1 MIQTIKLSQLVP
13 SKRNVRRRSD
23 PAADAQLRADIEA
36 RGLLQNLIVTAN
48 KKPRGT
54 FAVEAGGRRHAA
66 LKTLADEGKI
76 ADRLR
81 CPLSRA

>member
-1 MIQTIKLSQLVP
+1 MIQTIALGKLVP

-23 PAADAQLRADIEA
+23 AAADAQLRADIEA

-54 FAVEAGGRRHAA
+54 YAVEAGGRRHNA
-66 LKTLADEGKI
+66 LKALADG
-76 ADRLR
+76 AR
-81 CPLSRA
+81 CGRTKRWSSAG